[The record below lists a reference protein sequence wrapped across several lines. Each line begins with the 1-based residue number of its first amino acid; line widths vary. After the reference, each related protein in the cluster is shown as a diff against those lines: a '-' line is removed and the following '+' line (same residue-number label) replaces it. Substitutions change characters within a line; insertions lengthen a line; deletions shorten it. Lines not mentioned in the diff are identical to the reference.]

1 MSASA
6 QNGGGDG
13 GGGAYGVKPR
23 ERWRALH
30 GLVTFVGFDRQGAL
44 VQSASER
51 ASTPRAS

>member
-6 QNGGGDG
+6 QNGGG